1 MGKGSPGVLPNHTLA
16 PWEYFRMC
24 GLLKSEW
31 ECHHKSVT
39 HPHTSVTKP
48 RENTGPTKQSGTKN
62 NEGGRRERKE
72 EGREERR
79 KSSI

>member
-1 MGKGSPGVLPNHTLA
+1 MGKGSPRLLHNSTLA

-39 HPHTSVTKP
+39 HPHTGVTKL
-48 RENTGPTKQSGTKN
+48 RENISPAKWSATENLK
-62 NEGGRRERKE
+62 R
-72 EGREERR
+72 
-79 KSSI
+79 